1 MYDDDDLVTAE
12 DQFDDATET
21 ASNQPTNED
30 MLITDADDPKDW
42 LDTGW
47 SPPDYELNHYGTKAS
62 DDERGETISDYLA
75 AEEPEV
81 WDADFEVPNE
91 YRAGRLVSPAGGDF
105 LTDDEDGPNRI
116 DDVFAVDVGVDGAGA
131 SAEEAAV
138 HITEAP

>member
-1 MYDDDDLVTAE
+1 MYDDDDYVTLE
-12 DQFDDATET
+12 DQLDDATET

-47 SPPDYELNHYGTKAS
+47 SPPDHELNHYGTKSS
-62 DDERGETISDYLA
+62 DDARGETISDYLA

-81 WDADFEVPNE
+81 WDADYQVTNE
-91 YRAGRLVSPAGGDF
+91 RRAGRLVSPTGGDF
-105 LTDDEDGPNRI
+105 ISDSEDDT
-116 DDVFAVDVGVDGAGA
+116 VAVDVGIDGAGA
-131 SAEEAAV
+131 SAEEAAI